1 MNSGFGSTRGQA
13 YLLIHLCVVLW
24 GFTAILGKLI
34 ALPAIVLVAWRL
46 LIVLLVLVGLPKV
59 WRGLREMSVAD
70 RKLAA
75 WAGVFV
81 ALHWWTFYGAI
92 KLANASVAVA
102 CIAVAPVFLA
112 IVEPFLTRRP
122 FRRRELLLALMAV
135 PGVWMV
141 IGGSPDAMNQGV
153 LVGLS
158 SALLVAVFSSLN
170 KKLAASSN
178 PYTLTAIE
186 FAVGLAVLSGIML
199 LAPPAVWQP
208 TTQDAVWLVVLALL
222 CTLAPFVMAF
232 IALRVLTAW
241 ETHLVVNLEPVYA
254 VILAAILLGEG
265 AELQPL
271 FYLGVALLVGTTALA
286 SRQPPAATS

>member
-1 MNSGFGSTRGQA
+1 MNPGFGSTRGQA
-13 YLLIHLCVVLW
+13 YVLIHLCVVLW
-24 GFTAILGKLI
+24 GFTAILGRLI
-34 ALPAIVLVAWRL
+34 TLPAVVLVAWRL
-46 LIVLLVLVGLPKV
+46 VIVLLVLALLPKA
-59 WRGLREMSVAD
+59 WQGWREMTPPD
-70 RKLAA
+70 RRLAA
-75 WAGVFV
+75 LAGVFV

-112 IVEPFLTRRP
+112 VIEPLFTRRV
-122 FRRRELLLALMAV
+122 FRRKELLLALIAV

-141 IGGSPDAMNQGV
+141 IGGSPDSMNQGV

-158 SALLVAVFSSLN
+158 SALLVAVFSSMN
-170 KKLAASSN
+170 KRLAAKAN

-186 FAVGLAVLSGIML
+186 FTVGLLVLL
-199 LAPPAVWQP
+199 LAMLVSPPAVWMP
-208 TTQDAVWLVVLALL
+208 SATDWVWLLVLALV

-254 VILAAILLGEG
+254 VVLAAILLGEG
-265 AELQPL
+265 AELQSV
-271 FYLGVALLVGTTALA
+271 FYFGVALLVGTTALA
-286 SRQPPAATS
+286 SRQSPTSG

>member
-13 YLLIHLCVVLW
+13 YLLIHLCVILW
-24 GFTAILGKLI
+24 GFTAILGRLI
-34 ALPAIVLVAWRL
+34 TLPAVVLVAWRL
-46 LIVLLVLVGLPKV
+46 VIVLLVLALLPRA
-59 WRGLREMSVAD
+59 WRGWRGMQSAD
-70 RKLAA
+70 RWMAGF
-75 WAGVFV
+75 AGVFV

-112 IVEPFLTRRP
+112 VLEPLFTRRV
-122 FRRRELLLALMAV
+122 FRRRELLLALTAV

-141 IGGSPDAMNQGV
+141 IGGSPDTMNLGV

-158 SALLVAVFSSLN
+158 SALLVAVFSSMN
-170 KKLAASSN
+170 KQLAAKAN

-186 FAVGLAVLSGIML
+186 FAVGLVVLL
-199 LAPPAVWQP
+199 LAMLISPPATWIP
-208 TTQDAVWLVVLALL
+208 SPQDWLWLLVLALV

-254 VILAAILLGEG
+254 VILAAVLLGEG
-265 AELQPL
+265 AELRPL
-271 FYLGVALLVGTTALA
+271 FYAGVALLVGTTALA
-286 SRQPPAATS
+286 SRRPRTRN

>member
-1 MNSGFGSTRGQA
+1 MKPGFGSTRSQA

-24 GFTAILGKLI
+24 GFTAILGRLI
-34 ALPAIVLVAWRL
+34 ALPAVVLVAWRL
-46 LIVLLVLVGLPKV
+46 VIVLLVLALLPRA
-59 WRGLREMSVAD
+59 WRGWREMAATD
-70 RKLAA
+70 RRLAA

-112 IVEPFLTRRP
+112 ILEPLFTRRV
-122 FRRRELLLALMAV
+122 FRRRELLLALVAV

-153 LVGLS
+153 LVGLT

-170 KKLAASSN
+170 KKLAAKAD
-178 PYTLTAIE
+178 PYTLTAVE
-186 FAVGLAVLSGIML
+186 FAVGLVVLL
-199 LAPPAVWQP
+199 LAMLVLQP
-208 TTQDAVWLVVLALL
+208 DVWLPSATDWAWLLVLALV

-232 IALRVLTAW
+232 VALRVLTAW

-254 VILAAILLGEG
+254 VILAALLLGEG

-286 SRQPPAATS
+286 SRQSATPG

>member
-1 MNSGFGSTRGQA
+1 VNAGFGSTRGQA

-24 GFTAILGKLI
+24 GFTAILGRLI
-34 ALPAIVLVAWRL
+34 ALPAVVLVAWRL
-46 LIVLLVLVGLPKV
+46 VIVLLVLAVLPRA
-59 WRGLREMSVAD
+59 WRGWREMATAD

-112 IVEPFLTRRP
+112 VLEPLFTRRV
-122 FRRRELLLALMAV
+122 FRRRELLLALVAV

-141 IGGSPDAMNQGV
+141 IGGSPDSMNQGV
-153 LVGLS
+153 LVGLT

-170 KKLAASSN
+170 KKLAARAD
-178 PYTLTAIE
+178 PYTLTAVE
-186 FAVGLAVLSGIML
+186 FAVGLVVLLLAML
-199 LAPPAVWQP
+199 LVQPAVWLP
-208 TTQDAVWLVVLALL
+208 SPADWVWLLVLALV

-232 IALRVLTAW
+232 VALRVLTAW

-254 VILAAILLGEG
+254 VILAAVLLGEG

-286 SRQPPAATS
+286 SRQSSTPG

>member
-1 MNSGFGSTRGQA
+1 MNAGFGSTRGQA

-24 GFTAILGKLI
+24 GFTAILGRLI
-34 ALPAIVLVAWRL
+34 ALPAVVLVAWRL
-46 LIVLLVLVGLPKV
+46 VIVLLVLAVLPRA
-59 WRGLREMSVAD
+59 WRGWREMAAAD
-70 RKLAA
+70 RWLAA
-75 WAGVFV
+75 SAGVFV

-112 IVEPFLTRRP
+112 VLEPLFTRRV
-122 FRRRELLLALMAV
+122 FRRRELLLALVAV

-141 IGGSPDAMNQGV
+141 IGGSPDSMNQGV
-153 LVGLS
+153 LVGLV

-170 KKLAASSN
+170 KKLAARAD
-178 PYTLTAIE
+178 PYTLTAVE
-186 FAVGLAVLSGIML
+186 FAVGLVVLLLAML
-199 LAPPAVWQP
+199 LVQP
-208 TTQDAVWLVVLALL
+208 TVWLPSPADWAWLLVLALV

-232 IALRVLTAW
+232 VALRVLTAW

-254 VILAAILLGEG
+254 VILAAVLLGEG

-271 FYLGVALLVGTTALA
+271 FYLGVGLLVGTTALA
-286 SRQPPAATS
+286 SRQSPASG